1 MYWGI
6 IYYMLSSDNKKKSSK
21 LPLWPVQVSP
31 IMNAQIICPPI
42 NSQIRQTLN
51 PPPYQIQY
59 HQNGQPVVQ
68 NFNVYEPLRMPVPNH
83 GQMVPSHGQMVPNHM
98 QMVPNHR
105 QMVPN
110 HGQMVPNH
118 RQMVPSQRQM
128 VPNYRQIAPKPR
140 QMVPNH
146 RVVNGQLVPNH
157 QAPPVLN
164 LPNNLENIVSNYR

>member
-1 MYWGI
+1 MV
-6 IYYMLSSDNKKKSSK
+6 SSDNEKNRQKCPWS
-21 LPLWPVQVSP
+21 VQVSP
-31 IMNAQIICPPI
+31 HMEAP
-42 NSQIRQTLN
+42 IRQALN
-51 PPPYQIQY
+51 PSPNQIQY
-59 HQNGQPVVQ
+59 RMNGQPVVQ

-83 GQMVPSHGQMVPNHM
+83 GQMVQNHM

-110 HGQMVPNH
+110 HGQMVQNHMQMVPNH
-118 RQMVPSQRQM
+118 RQMVPNHGQM
-128 VPNYRQIAPKPR
+128 APNYRQIAPKPR

-157 QAPPVLN
+157 HAPPVLN